1 MEITKSQ
8 QKILN
13 AIKENNWITVTG
25 ISQKTGIA
33 ENHVRNI
40 MKTKAFA
47 NMRKG
52 KKLKQQVNGLR
63 YICVYQYPHT
73 DKSHTER
80 ALQLASMHTGIF
92 GQLYW
97 ATELNE
103 NIERVA

>member
-1 MEITKSQ
+1 MAITKNQ
-8 QKILN
+8 QKILTV
-13 AIKENNWITVTG
+13 IKENDWITIAG
-25 ISQKTGIA
+25 ISEKTGIA
-33 ENHVRNI
+33 ENHIRNM

-47 NMRKG
+47 NIRRG
-52 KKLKQQVNGLR
+52 KKLQQQVNGMR
-63 YICVYQYPHT
+63 YIGVYQYPHK

-97 ATELNE
+97 ASEIYE